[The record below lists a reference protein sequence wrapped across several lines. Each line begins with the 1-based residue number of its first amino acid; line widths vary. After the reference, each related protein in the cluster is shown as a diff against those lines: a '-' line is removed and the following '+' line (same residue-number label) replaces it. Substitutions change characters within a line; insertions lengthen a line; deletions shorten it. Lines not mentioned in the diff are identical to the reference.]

1 VRLTALLIA
10 ATRVREGQC
19 GLVASVL
26 ERSARSARYGP
37 HGFAM
42 SERGRMG
49 ALGSPCPCLTRQVQ
63 VRAPLLGLGRS
74 DG

>member
-42 SERGRMG
+42 SERGSMG
-49 ALGSPCPCLTRQVQ
+49 ALGSPCPCLTETSAGAGPSAGVRQE
-63 VRAPLLGLGRS
+63 R
-74 DG
+74 